1 MTRLQSPPL
10 PFTQTLNSHFPS
22 SPVISLCSSEDK
34 PLPAPAQ
41 QLPEAVDEKQ
51 SPTKSQSSPAKLQS
65 QAEGSL
71 HFFPQMSLNSPPE
84 SLNASHQGSHTCS
97 WFFLRQ
103 SSSSFRDSSW
113 ASRSHLARVRLSST
127 LRRPQMSASTSWC
140 SKRSVSY
147 L

>member
-1 MTRLQSPPL
+1 MRSNLPPKARAHLQSFNPK
-10 PFTQTLNSHFPS
+10 Q
-22 SPVISLCSSEDK
+22 K
-34 PLPAPAQ
+34 
-41 QLPEAVDEKQ
+41 EASVF
-51 SPTKSQSSPAKLQS
+51 S
-65 QAEGSL
+65 
-71 HFFPQMSLNSPPE
+71 PQMSLNSPPE

-127 LRRPQMSASTSWC
+127 LRRPQMSASTSCC
-140 SKRSVSY
+140 SERSLSY